1 MKFDVEEWCKDN
13 LDNVKLTSTDQ
24 IVADCPWC
32 NKSDHLYINRINGHY
47 ICFSCNEAGRHLIG
61 IISQVEGISR
71 SEARKFIMRNR
82 VEFRRKETPK
92 TLLDRISDRKQN
104 NEDKVKATLPEE
116 YIPVYKDGKWS
127 FPVYLRERKI
137 KRTTAREW
145 KIGWARKG
153 RYGGRIIIPI
163 VCPNGVSFTS
173 RDVTNEQEPKYLNPS
188 GVNHRK
194 LLLGW
199 DKHPLKGDV
208 VLVEGPM
215 DAIKMWQHGF
225 PSLALLGKVLHV
237 EQLLLLATK
246 PPDSSII
253 VMLDPEENTAPIQ
266 VAQQLISF
274 FDEVYIAKLP
284 KKVDPGAS
292 KRKQAGEAIDKA
304 TLYKGDR
311 IGRLRSIISSS
322 KSRLLKFYK

>member
-1 MKFDVEEWCKDN
+1 MK
-13 LDNVKLTSTDQ
+13 
-24 IVADCPWC
+24 
-32 NKSDHLYINRINGHY
+32 
-47 ICFSCNEAGRHLIG
+47 
-61 IISQVEGISR
+61 
-71 SEARKFIMRNR
+71 NR

-92 TLLDRISDRKQN
+92 TLLEKLIDKKHKNI
-104 NEDKVKATLPEE
+104 DKVKVTLPEE

-127 FPVYLRERKI
+127 FPVYLKEREI
-137 KRTTAREW
+137 KRTTARDW
-145 KIGWARKG
+145 GIGWARKG

-163 VCPNGVSFTS
+163 MCPNGVSFTS

-208 VLVEGPM
+208 ILVEGPM

-225 PSLALLGKVLHV
+225 PSLALLGKVLYV

-246 PPDSSII
+246 PRDSSII

-304 TLYKGDR
+304 TLYRGNRMDKV
-311 IGRLRSIISSS
+311 LSIISSNR
-322 KSRLLKFYK
+322 SRMSEFYK